1 MKVVEDEK
9 RLYMYVYRM
18 IRADIYNGKYVCGSK
33 LPSLIELC
41 EEYEVGRNTV
51 RSALIKLQEK
61 GYVIMQKGT
70 QATVIFDTHDF
81 QDHQEYVQE
90 LVNSYRMTKDI
101 FDTFEIVFPEIAYI
115 CLSRLTSQQFQELSQ
130 RIKNLSLDT
139 ISNARVLIQEI
150 YNIYLFAFSALKNPI
165 LNDLFMAMMN
175 SIYYPITDDEHVES
189 ELKKSI
195 KMIRTSLSMLL
206 KFAKIHNKFMVKSI
220 IGTMWKGE
228 AKLVDVYMKDYCGN
242 LEAKTHNQFIW
253 VGNRNQDFLYAYVVS
268 SILRDINNRVY
279 NRGAIIPSI
288 SKLSEKY
295 GVSEKT
301 TRKALDVLRD
311 YRVIETINGIGS
323 RIVLNEHEDKE
334 KLLAI
339 PELKEKIKEYFYS
352 LELISIL
359 GQLFIKKAL
368 TEMDENDFLQIQSLI
383 LNAQVFNLEPLYDY
397 IFEKTNPC
405 LKSIYYELKKSLS
418 YHVIIYSIVDTSQ
431 YDFESLKNQ
440 YIQGFRKD
448 NVDEI
453 YKTTEQLTKLSLT
466 FLNDLIKEI
475 T

>member
-1 MKVVEDEK
+1 MEDEK

-18 IRADIYNGKYVCGSK
+18 IRADIYNGKYVHGSK

-41 EEYEVGRNTV
+41 EEYDVGRNTV

-70 QATVIFDTHDF
+70 QATVVFDTHDF

-90 LVNSYRMTKDI
+90 LVNSYQMTKDI
-101 FDTFEIVFPEIAYI
+101 FNTFELVFPEIAYI
-115 CLSRLTSQQFQELSQ
+115 CLARLTSSEFQELSQ
-130 RIKNLSLDT
+130 RIKNLSLET
-139 ISNARVLIQEI
+139 INNARELIQEI
-150 YNIYLFAFSALKNPI
+150 YSIYLFAFSALKNPL

-189 ELKKSI
+189 ELRKNI
-195 KMIRTSLSMLL
+195 KMIRTSLGMLL

-220 IGTMWKGE
+220 IGTMCKTE
-228 AKLVDVYMKDYCGN
+228 AKLVDMYMRDNCGN
-242 LEAKTHNQFIW
+242 LEAKTQNQFIW

-268 SILRDINNRVY
+268 SILRDVNNRVY

-334 KLLAI
+334 KLLAV

-359 GQLFIKKAL
+359 GQIFIKKTL
-368 TEMDENDFLQIQSLI
+368 NEMSEDDFLEIQSSI
-383 LNAQVFNLEPLYDY
+383 LNDQVFNLEYLYDY

-418 YHVIIYSIVDTSQ
+418 YHVVIYSLLDTSQ
-431 YDFESLKNQ
+431 YDFESLKSQ
-440 YIQGFRKD
+440 YIHAFRKD
-448 NVDEI
+448 NADEI
-453 YKTTEQLTKLSLT
+453 YKLTEQLAKLSLT